1 MKRIS
6 NSDLLEGLTCPYEE
20 VKEAYLIFALEKW
33 LTSRNYGPKEWK
45 QVKELQDF
53 LPEDLRDYLQ
63 SKTETFLPKVIAKT
77 KGIDFTKVKL
87 VTDFQWW
94 PTLPDDFSYR
104 AAYAALINLDT
115 YPNAGYKQQPKDV
128 LVDQL
133 QEQLLEVKKIYDWE
147 HWFSDLGISRSTLQ
161 AFKLWLEKQEK
172 ESDQSFDVVQVLCE
186 IAKAKPQFAQE
197 IFDIS
202 LYLIGNFREYMN
214 TAVKCL
220 DRFCLNYPKFRQPLA
235 KFLLKNFDRYLW
247 KLEPFDHRT
256 PLPYYKALMEHLTQ
270 DNLHFSVSW
279 KMKIMQKVLK
289 LTDDKAV
296 VLCVIDHLK
305 YIYDYQPENVDEAYL
320 KAIETALKKKNVNAA
335 DILAI
340 VCAFAKGSLFRR
352 ENWWKNFAQY
362 PLSWQK
368 TMVMVYSSSK
378 LSDRYLADAYFSLV
392 RMNKENPWLFDDFE
406 KVASS
411 FLAKK
416 WDVSKQEVRK
426 FFDVFDDM
434 PYAETTASYIQ
445 RGFLK
450 LLQLINDEQIRSLQV
465 LKMQLPDYACVFDCA
480 ELSEKVK
487 ELEAKEEE
495 KRKQEQQDW
504 KEIDRLLSKIQ

>member
-20 VKEAYLIFALEKW
+20 VKEAYIIFALQKW
-33 LTSRNYGPKEWK
+33 LTSRNYGPKVWK
-45 QVKELQDF
+45 QVKDLQEF
-53 LPEDLRDYLQ
+53 LPSDLREYLQ

-186 IAKAKPQFAQE
+186 IAKTKPQFAQE

-220 DRFCLNYPKFRQPLA
+220 DRFCLDYPKFRQPLA
-235 KFLLKNFDRYLW
+235 NFLLKNFDRYLW

-256 PLPYYKALMEHLTQ
+256 ALPYYKALMEHLTQ
-270 DNLHFSVSW
+270 DYLSFSISW
-279 KMKIMQKVLK
+279 KMKIVQKMLK
-289 LTDDKAV
+289 KTDDRGCI
-296 VLCVIDHLK
+296 LCVIDHLK

-320 KAIETALKKKNVNAA
+320 KVIKSALKKNEISA
-335 DILAI
+335 DFVLD
-340 VCAFAKGSLFRR
+340 VVKTFAENLLFGRK
-352 ENWWKNFAQY
+352 NWWKNFAHD
-362 PLSWQK
+362 PLAWQK
-368 TMVMVYSSSK
+368 TMAMVYSSAK
-378 LSDRYLADAYFSLV
+378 LSDRYLANAYFSLV
-392 RMNKENPWLFDDFE
+392 WMNKENPMLFADFE
-406 KVASS
+406 KLASS
-411 FLAKK
+411 LLNKK
-416 WDVSKQEVRK
+416 WEISGQKIGD

-434 PYAETTASYIQ
+434 AYDEKTAQYIQ

-450 LLQLINDEQIRSLQV
+450 LLQLAEDKQILSLYV
-465 LKMQLPDYACVFDCA
+465 LKDCLPDCACVFDCA
-480 ELSEKVK
+480 ELSEKVN

-504 KEIDRLLSKIQ
+504 KEIDRLLSKLQ